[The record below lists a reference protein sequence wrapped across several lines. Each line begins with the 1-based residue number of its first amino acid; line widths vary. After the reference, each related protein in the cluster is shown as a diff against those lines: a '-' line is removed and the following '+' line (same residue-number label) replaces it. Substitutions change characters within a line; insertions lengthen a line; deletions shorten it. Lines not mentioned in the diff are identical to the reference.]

1 MISLVQRVIE
11 AKVHIGNKEFS
22 SIGSGLLVLVCI
34 EDSDTNESLARMS
47 EKLINFK
54 MIDDS
59 KGITSCSLKETKEEV
74 LIVSQFTL
82 SAITNKGNKPTFHK
96 AAKPD
101 KAKLMYDEF
110 VNLFKKEHRF
120 VKEGKFGA
128 SMNISLIN
136 KGPVTFNFKT

>member
-1 MISLVQRVIE
+1 MISLVQRVLE
-11 AKVHIGNKEFS
+11 AKVHIDNKEFS
-22 SIGSGLLVLVCI
+22 SIGSGLLVLICI
-34 EDSDTNESLARMS
+34 EDSDTNESIAKMS
-47 EKLINFK
+47 EKLLNFK
-54 MIDDS
+54 MIDGL
-59 KGITSCSLKETKEEV
+59 KGITSCSLKDTKEEV

-110 VNLFKKEHRF
+110 VNFFKKEHQF

>member
-1 MISLVQRVIE
+1 MARRWV
-11 AKVHIGNKEFS
+11 KET
-22 SIGSGLLVLVCI
+22 
-34 EDSDTNESLARMS
+34 D
-47 EKLINFK
+47 
-54 MIDDS
+54 
-59 KGITSCSLKETKEEV
+59 TKEEV

-82 SAITNKGNKPTFHK
+82 SAITNRGNKPTFHK

-101 KAKLMYDEF
+101 KAKLMYYKF
-110 VNLFKKEHRF
+110 VDLFKKEHQF

>member
-34 EDSDTNESLARMS
+34 EDSDTNESVARMS

-110 VNLFKKEHRF
+110 VNFFKKEHQF
-120 VKEGKFGA
+120 VKEVKFGV
-128 SMNISLIN
+128 SINISLIN

>member
-34 EDSDTNESLARMS
+34 EDSDTNESVARMS

-120 VKEGKFGA
+120 VKEGKFGV

>member
-34 EDSDTNESLARMS
+34 EDSDTNESVARMS

-110 VNLFKKEHRF
+110 VNFIKKEHQF